1 MKTFLFVILFSAA
14 LAAQD
19 RPSPPSH
26 KFFDRENKTLFLGVA
41 AVRSF
46 DCISTWHARSNG
58 GTEAL
63 LTNGLVDNRPGF
75 AAFSAAMVGANVAA
89 AALLHATGHHRAE
102 RFVSYLHVSAV
113 GVTDVHNF
121 RVH

>member
-14 LAAQD
+14 VSAQD
-19 RPSPPSH
+19 RPSHPSH
-26 KFFDRENKTLFLGVA
+26 KFFDQQNKTLFLSVA

-63 LTNGLVDNRPGF
+63 LTNSLVDNRAGF

-89 AALLHATGHHRAE
+89 AALLHATGHHRVE
-102 RFVSYLHVSAV
+102 RLISYVHASAV

-121 RVH
+121 GVH